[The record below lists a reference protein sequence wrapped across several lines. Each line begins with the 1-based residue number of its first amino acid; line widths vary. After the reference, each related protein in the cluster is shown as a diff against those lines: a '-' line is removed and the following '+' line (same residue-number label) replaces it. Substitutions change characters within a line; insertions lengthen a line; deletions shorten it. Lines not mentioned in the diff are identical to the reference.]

1 MAIQLPTSLVITSSI
16 QTFDSVWIRNIQI
29 QAPSPTQP
37 VRANITICPFNS
49 VSGSMNTQASK
60 NIVIPDVMAAAT
72 TDSNVAQAMT
82 GIFAYVQNQVTSQSL
97 F

>member
-49 VSGSMNTQASK
+49 VSGSLSPMIKQ
-60 NIVIPDVMAAAT
+60 IVIPDVMAAAT

-82 GIFAYVQNQVTSQSL
+82 GIFAYVQEQVTSQSL